1 MSADKNL
8 HMLSMTDNRNDLV
21 NKGKVKVMDK
31 LVITLP
37 SATSAEREVRTGRL
51 WGVCLQ
57 SV

>member
-8 HMLSMTDNRNDLV
+8 HMLSMTDNRNNLV
-21 NKGKVKVMDK
+21 NKGKVKVMDR

-37 SATSAEREVRTGRL
+37 STTSAEREVRTGRL
-51 WGVCLQ
+51 WEVCLQ

>member
-1 MSADKNL
+1 
-8 HMLSMTDNRNDLV
+8 MTDNRNDLV